1 MVWAIAFVVIF
12 IVIGGILAGYRDSGA
27 VDYRM
32 FGESKEGI
40 FYYDIES
47 ITYPSNF
54 TVDAWVKENFSGPGV
69 AATSRALGQDYR
81 NLDHSV
87 SQVELNCK
95 DKTFR
100 QLSLTFYAKDGSVMS
115 SSKNMVKEFEAIK
128 PNSVNEA
135 LYKTLCK

>member
-1 MVWAIAFVVIF
+1 MKNKTERRVDAVRAIAFLVIF
-12 IVIGGILAGYRDSGA
+12 IVIGGILTGYRDTGA

-47 ITYPSNF
+47 ITHPSDF
-54 TVDAWVKENFSGPGV
+54 TVEAWVKEVFTGPGV

-87 SQVELNCK
+87 S
-95 DKTFR
+95 
-100 QLSLTFYAKDGSVMS
+100 
-115 SSKNMVKEFEAIK
+115 
-128 PNSVNEA
+128 
-135 LYKTLCK
+135 